1 MKKIFFV
8 LFVVFLIF
16 SCSKKSTVTTTT
28 IIKESTG
35 VKQDL
40 QSMGF
45 QIFNADI
52 PAPNFTIYD
61 LSGKA
66 VTLTELKGKV
76 VLLNL
81 WATWC
86 PPCKAEMPSLQ
97 RLYEATKDKDFVILA
112 IDSGEDKDTVSKF
125 ITANNYTFPIMIDPT
140 NNAIE
145 QYSSGSIPTTYLINK
160 KGFVLGRVVGGK
172 EWDSKEFID
181 LIDKLIKE

>member
-76 VLLNL
+76 APKTL
-81 WATWC
+81 
-86 PPCKAEMPSLQ
+86 
-97 RLYEATKDKDFVILA
+97 
-112 IDSGEDKDTVSKF
+112 
-125 ITANNYTFPIMIDPT
+125 
-140 NNAIE
+140 
-145 QYSSGSIPTTYLINK
+145 
-160 KGFVLGRVVGGK
+160 
-172 EWDSKEFID
+172 
-181 LIDKLIKE
+181 